1 MSGLAAGI
9 RLRLGEKSTLILERH
24 EAPGGL
30 NSFYRLGGY
39 RYDVGLHA
47 MTNFVG
53 PGNRRA
59 PLSKLLRQL
68 RISRDEFDLS
78 EQLGSRIQFPKASLR
93 FSNDFTLLESEV
105 ARVFPGAVDGF
116 HKLTEFVRHF
126 DSTRLDAQEISA
138 REHLETYISEPLLL
152 NMLLCPV
159 FYYGSARENDIDLA
173 QFCIMFQSL
182 FLEGFAR
189 PFQGVRQ
196 VIGALTRKY
205 ASLGGERRM
214 RLGVQRIETEGDRAT
229 ALVLDNGDTITADK
243 ILSSAGLVETLRL
256 CGDQSDEAGETNVG
270 QLSFVETI
278 NILNRQPQ
286 ELGWQ
291 DTIVFFS
298 TTETFHYEQPREEL
312 VDPRSGVI
320 CFPNNYQYP
329 DGKCLP
335 EGWLRVTSLAN
346 YSLWKSLEE
355 TEYRRKK
362 EEWFN
367 ILTKQAVQLLQ
378 EQGGQPVDLE
388 PLTLARDMFSPTTIT
403 RYTGHLGGAIYG
415 APQKRKDGKTHFNN
429 LHIIGTDQGFLG
441 IVGAMLS
448 GISIA
453 NAEVLRG

>member
-39 RYDVGLHA
+39 QYDVGLHA
-47 MTNFVG
+47 MTNYVG

-68 RISRDEFDLS
+68 RLSRKDFDLS
-78 EQLGSRIQFPKASLR
+78 EQLGSRILFPETSLR
-93 FSNDFTLLESEV
+93 FSNDFSLLEEEV
-105 ARVFPGAVDGF
+105 AREFPHCIDGF
-116 HKLTEFVRHF
+116 RELAAFVRDF
-126 DSTRLDAQEISA
+126 DSTRLDAQEVSA
-138 REHLETYISEPLLL
+138 REHLGKYLQDPLLL

-173 QFCIMFQSL
+173 QFCILFQAL
-182 FLEGFAR
+182 FFEGFAR
-189 PFQGVRQ
+189 PLKGVRQ

-214 RLGVQRIETEGDRAT
+214 RLGVRKIEVEGDCAT
-229 ALVLDNGDTITADK
+229 ALVLDNGDVITADK

-256 CGDQSDEAGETNVG
+256 CQGQPPETEESNIG
-270 QLSFVETI
+270 RLSFVETI
-278 NILNRQPQ
+278 NILNRQPRD
-286 ELGWQ
+286 LGWE

-298 TTETFHYEQPREEL
+298 TTPTFHYEQPREDL

-320 CFPNNYQYP
+320 CLPNNYDYP
-329 DGKCLP
+329 EGHNLS
-335 EGWLRVTSLAN
+335 EGWLRVTAIAHHDR
-346 YSLWKSLEE
+346 WKQLGEDA
-355 TEYRRKK
+355 YRAKK
-362 EEWFN
+362 EEWFQH
-367 ILTKQAVQLLQ
+367 LTRQAEELLQ
-378 EQGGQPVDLE
+378 KCGGQAVDLE
-388 PLTLARDMFSPTTIT
+388 PMTLARDMFSPTTIT

-415 APQKRKDGKTHFNN
+415 APEKRKDGKTHLEN